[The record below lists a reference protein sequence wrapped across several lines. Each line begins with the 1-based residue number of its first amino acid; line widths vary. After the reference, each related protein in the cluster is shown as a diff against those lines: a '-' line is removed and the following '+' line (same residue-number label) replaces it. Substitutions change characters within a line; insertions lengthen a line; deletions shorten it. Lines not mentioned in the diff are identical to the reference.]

1 MWDHDVDVR
10 AVGVGCCER
19 FPMTGVGGP
28 EYVEPV
34 TQPYLRFPHIHGDQ
48 VAFIADDDVWLAPVS
63 GGRAWRLT
71 SDHAPATTPRF
82 SPDGARL
89 AYVSHKDGHPE
100 AYVIDLSDGA
110 TRRLT
115 WLGGTTAMVLGWDD
129 AGRVLVASNAGAHE
143 RSLTV
148 VRAVGL
154 DGVVET
160 LRYGPAWGVAEHR
173 GPDGARTTALVSAG
187 YRTPAYWKRYRGGTA
202 SVLWIDR
209 GPAGPDSTADWQ
221 RPLPDDEAGTY
232 DPIWIGDALVFT
244 SDRGATFP
252 DHADEQAN
260 LWVLDGL
267 ARGTETPEP
276 RQLTTQTEA
285 EGYVRDATSDGSRI
299 VWHSRGDLWLL
310 DGLDGTPRRLD
321 ITLTG
326 ALPQPYS
333 TDPDSSPSGIDGL
346 AVDKSGDTSVVSWLG
361 TAFWV
366 THRAGPARALVADPS
381 VRVRE
386 PVLLGDSGRAVVVT
400 DAPRSTAE
408 GESREDALEIHSLPG
423 ASGVAPDA
431 APQRLAGG
439 ELGRVLHLAASPS
452 GDKVAAISHDG
463 RVSLVAMPA
472 DGAAVAPGTIT
483 LLGRSGNGE
492 AESPTFSPDGRYLAW
507 SSPTGV
513 EADHHQILVA
523 DLHAESLTATPL
535 TSGRF
540 HDFSPA
546 FSDDG
551 KYVVFLSDRTFDP
564 SYDSHEFALS
574 FSAATRPWLIPLA
587 ATEPAPFGPSADG
600 WRLGKPD
607 DKDGDGGG
615 KDHGKDG
622 GTGSGE
628 AGDAKP
634 DEHKHDEPASP
645 DIDFDGAEERV
656 VPFPVTSGR
665 YRDLRAAKDGVLWVH
680 ETDDAGVLGSR
691 HAGTEEDPAPNALQ
705 YWSFETR
712 KATDISEKVSG
723 YAVSGDGERAVIR
736 SGSRLSTQSA
746 TSKPGDDDPS
756 AFDIDLSRVRY
767 EVDPRAQWHQMFDEN
782 ARIMRDHYWRA
793 DMNGVDWDGVVAR
806 WRPLIDRIATHDD
819 LEDVLWETVA
829 ELNTSHA
836 YVRRPQEP
844 GDTSRKLGL
853 LGADLT
859 RTPEGWRIE
868 RVLPSESSD
877 PGARSPLRAAG
888 VGARPGDQ
896 IVAVDGRPVD
906 PVAGPSANLVGAAEI
921 PVELTLRRSP
931 SNTEGEADG
940 QRAGSGTA
948 GNETAGRD
956 RRVVV
961 VPLANESDLRYQDW
975 VRSRRE
981 YVAEKSGGRLGYVHV
996 PDMMSTG
1003 WAQLHRDL
1011 RLAADCEGIVVDV
1024 RFNGGG
1030 HTSQLVIARL
1040 AARVAGWGLNRHY
1053 DRPSSY
1059 PDRAA
1064 RGPVVLVTNEYAGS
1078 DGDIVNAAAQAL
1090 GVGPV
1095 VGVRTWGGVVGID
1108 GRFDLVDGTGIT
1120 QPRYAFWLDG
1130 KGFDVENYGVD
1141 PDIEVRHTPA
1151 DYFSDVD
1158 PQLDAGMA
1166 EAFRRLA
1173 ERPAATPPALP
1184 EPRVRH

>member
-1 MWDHDVDVR
+1 
-10 AVGVGCCER
+10 
-19 FPMTGVGGP
+19 MTGVRP
-28 EYVEPV
+28 REYVEPV
-34 TQPYLRFPHIHGDQ
+34 TQPYLRFPHLHGDQ
-48 VAFIADDDVWLAPVS
+48 VAFVADDDVWLAPLS

-71 SDHAPATTPRF
+71 SDHAPASTPRF

-89 AYVSHKDGHPE
+89 AYVSTKDGHPE
-100 AYVIDLSDGA
+100 AYVVELADGA

-115 WLGGTTAMVLGWDD
+115 WLGGTTTMVLGWDGP
-129 AGRVLVASNAGAHE
+129 GRVLVSSNAGTHE

-154 DGVVET
+154 DGTVT
-160 LRYGPAWGVAEHR
+160 TPRYGPAWGVAEHQ
-173 GPDGARTTALVSAG
+173 GPGGSRTTALVSAG

-202 SVLWIDR
+202 SVLWLDR
-209 GPAGPDSTADWQ
+209 GTGEWQ
-221 RPLPDDEAGTY
+221 RPLPDEVAGVH
-232 DPIWIGDALVFT
+232 DPIWVGDSLVFT
-244 SDRGATFP
+244 SDRGASFP

-267 ARGTETPEP
+267 ATGSAAPEP
-276 RQLTTQTEA
+276 RQLTAQTA
-285 EGYVRDATSDGSRI
+285 VEGYVRDAASDGSRI

-310 DGLDGTPRRLD
+310 DTLDGTPRRLD

-326 ALPQPYS
+326 ALPQPYPA
-333 TDPDSSPSGIDGL
+333 DPESFPAHVDGL
-346 AVDKSGDTSVVSWLG
+346 SVDRTGDASVVGWLG

-386 PVLLGDSGRAVVVT
+386 PVLLGDTGRAVVVT
-400 DAPRSTAE
+400 DAPRSTAD
-408 GESREDALEIHSLPG
+408 GVSREDALEIHTLPG
-423 ASGVAPDA
+423 APDA
-431 APQRLAGG
+431 APSTPPQRLADG
-439 ELGRVLHLAASPS
+439 ELGRVLHLAAGPA
-452 GDKVAAISHDG
+452 GDKVAAVSHDG
-463 RVSLVAMPA
+463 RISLVTMPA
-472 DGAAVAPGTIT
+472 TDGAAEGAVAPGTVT
-483 LLGRSGNGE
+483 PLGRSANGE
-492 AESPTFSPDGRYLAW
+492 AESLTFSPDGRYLAW
-507 SSPTGV
+507 SSPTGS
-513 EADHHQILVA
+513 EGDHHQILVA
-523 DLHAESLTATPL
+523 DLHAETPAAMPL

-551 KYVVFLSDRTFDP
+551 KYVVFLSNRTFDP

-600 WRLGKPD
+600 WRLAKPDDKPDAKPD
-607 DKDGDGGG
+607 DKDGDQGSDQGG
-615 KDHGKDG
+615 
-622 GTGSGE
+622 E
-628 AGDAKP
+628 AKP
-634 DEHKHDEPASP
+634 DGHEPDPSP
-645 DIDFDGAEERV
+645 DLDVDGAEERV

-665 YRDLRAAKDGVLWVH
+665 YRDLRAAKGGVLWVR

-691 HAGTEEDPAPNALQ
+691 HAGAEDEPAPNVLQ
-705 YWSFETR
+705 FWSFEAR
-712 KATDISEKVSG
+712 KATDVAEKVSG
-723 YAVSGDGERAVIR
+723 YAVSGDGERVVIR
-736 SGSRLSTQSA
+736 SGHGLSTQPA
-746 TSKPGDDDPS
+746 TSKPGDDDPG

-806 WRPLIDRIATHDD
+806 WRPLVDRVATHDD
-819 LEDVLWETVA
+819 LEDVLWETVG

-836 YVRRPQEP
+836 YVRRPYEP
-844 GDTSRKLGL
+844 GDMSRKLGL
-853 LGADLT
+853 LGADLS
-859 RTPEGWRIE
+859 RTAEGWRID

-877 PGARSPLRAAG
+877 PGARSPLRAPG
-888 VGARPGDQ
+888 VDARPGDL

-906 PVAGPSANLVGAAEI
+906 PVAGPSANLVGAAET
-921 PVELTLRRSP
+921 PVELTLRRP
-931 SNTEGEADG
+931 VVADG
-940 QRAGSGTA
+940 GAADGAGTGT
-948 GNETAGRD
+948 D

-961 VPLANESDLRYQDW
+961 VPLGNESDLRYQDW

-981 YVAEKSGGRLGYVHV
+981 YVAERSGGRLGYVHV

-1011 RLAADCEGIVVDV
+1011 RLATEREGIVVDV

-1053 DRPSSY
+1053 DRPSPY
-1059 PDRAA
+1059 PDRAP

-1095 VGVRTWGGVVGID
+1095 VGVRTWGGVIGID

-1120 QPRYAFWLDG
+1120 QPRYAFWLEG

-1151 DYFSDVD
+1151 DYFSDTD

-1173 ERPAATPPALP
+1173 ERPAAAPPALP
-1184 EPRVRH
+1184 EPRVRRRP

>member
-1 MWDHDVDVR
+1 MTRLR
-10 AVGVGCCER
+10 A
-19 FPMTGVGGP
+19 P

-34 TQPYLRFPHIHGDQ
+34 TQPYLRFPHVHGDQ

-82 SPDGARL
+82 SPDGMRL

-100 AYVIDLSDGA
+100 AYVVELADGA
-110 TRRLT
+110 ARRLT
-115 WLGGTTAMVLGWDD
+115 WLGGTTTMVLGWDD
-129 AGRVLVASNAGAHE
+129 AGRVLVASNCGTHE

-154 DGVVET
+154 DGTVET
-160 LRYGPAWGVAEHR
+160 PRYGPSWGVAEHQ
-173 GPDGARTTALVSAG
+173 GADHRRTTALVSAG

-209 GPAGPDSTADWQ
+209 GTGTWE
-221 RPLPDDEAGTY
+221 RPLPDEEAGIY
-232 DPIWIGDALVFT
+232 DPHWIGDALVFT

-267 ARGTETPEP
+267 ATGTEAPEP
-276 RQLTTQTEA
+276 RQLTTQSEA

-310 DGLDGTPRRLD
+310 DRLDGTPRRLD

-326 ALPQPYS
+326 ALPQPYRADPES
-333 TDPDSSPSGIDGL
+333 TPAGVDGL
-346 AVDKSGDTSVVSWLG
+346 AVDRTGDASVVGWLG
-361 TAFWV
+361 TAYWV

-386 PVLLGDSGRAVVVT
+386 PVLLGDTGRAVVVT
-400 DAPRSTAE
+400 DAPRSTAD
-408 GESREDALEIHSLPG
+408 GESREDALEVHALPG
-423 ASGVAPDA
+423 VSGGTPDA
-431 APQRLAGG
+431 EPQRLAAG
-439 ELGRVLHLAASPS
+439 ELGRVLHLAASPA
-452 GDKVAAISHDG
+452 GDRVAAISHDG
-463 RVSLVAMPA
+463 RISLVTMPPA
-472 DGAAVAPGTIT
+472 VAGGTDGTEAGRPDAVAPGTIT
-483 LLGRSGNGE
+483 SLGRSGNGE

-507 SSPTGV
+507 SSPTGS
-513 EADHHQILVA
+513 EGDHHQILVA
-523 DLHAESLTATPL
+523 DLHAESPMATPL

-600 WRLGKPD
+600 WRLTKPD
-607 DKDGDGGG
+607 DKSDDRPGDRPG
-615 KDHGKDG
+615 DKDG
-622 GTGSGE
+622 GRVTGETHATAGKARAGE
-628 AGDAKP
+628 AAGTERDP
-634 DEHKHDEPASP
+634 HQHDDASP

-656 VPFPVTSGR
+656 VPFPVVSGR
-665 YRDLRAAKDGVLWVH
+665 YRTLLAAKGGVLWIH

-691 HAGTEEDPAPNALQ
+691 HAGSEADPAPNVLQ
-705 YWSFETR
+705 FWSFEAR
-712 KATDISEKVSG
+712 KATDVAEKVG
-723 YAVSGDGERAVIR
+723 DYAVSGDGERVVIR
-736 SGSRLSTQSA
+736 SGNGLSTQSA
-746 TSKPGDDDPS
+746 TSKPGDDDPN

-767 EVDPRAQWHQMFDEN
+767 EVDPRAQWRQMFDEN

-806 WRPLIDRIATHDD
+806 WRPLVDRVATHDD

-836 YVRRPQEP
+836 YVRRPHEP

-853 LGADLT
+853 LGADLS
-859 RTPEGWRIE
+859 RAAGGWRID

-888 VGARPGDQ
+888 VDAQPGDL

-906 PVAGPSANLVGAAEI
+906 PVAGPAANLVGAAEI
-921 PVELTLRRSP
+921 PVELTLRRPAAGSDG
-931 SNTEGEADG
+931 TATGGEA
-940 QRAGSGTA
+940 AG
-948 GNETAGRD
+948 D

-1011 RLAADCEGIVVDV
+1011 RLATDCEGIIVDV

-1059 PDRAA
+1059 PDRAP

-1090 GVGPV
+1090 DVGPV

-1120 QPRYAFWLDG
+1120 QPRYAFWLEG
-1130 KGFDVENYGVD
+1130 KGFEVENHGVD

-1158 PQLDAGMA
+1158 PQLEAGMA

-1173 ERPAATPPALP
+1173 ERPAAAAPAMP
-1184 EPRVRH
+1184 EPQVRRR

>member
-1 MWDHDVDVR
+1 
-10 AVGVGCCER
+10 
-19 FPMTGVGGP
+19 MTGGRP
-28 EYVEPV
+28 REYVEPV

-48 VAFIADDDVWLAPVS
+48 VAFVADDDVWLAPVT

-71 SDHAPATTPRF
+71 SDHAPAATPRF
-82 SPDGARL
+82 SPDGTQL

-100 AYVIDLSDGA
+100 VYVVDLADGA
-110 TRRLT
+110 SRRLT
-115 WLGGTTAMVLGWDD
+115 WFGGTTTAVLGWDD
-129 AGRVLVASNAGAHE
+129 AGRVLVSSNAGTHE

-154 DGVVET
+154 DGAVET
-160 LRYGPAWGVAEHR
+160 PRYGPSWGVAEHR
-173 GPDGARTTALVSAG
+173 SMAGTRTTALVSAG

-209 GPAGPDSTADWQ
+209 GTGEWQ
-221 RPLPDDEAGTY
+221 RPLPGDEAGTY
-232 DPIWIGDALVFT
+232 DPLWIGDALVFT

-267 ARGTETPEP
+267 TTGTVPAEP
-276 RQLTTQTEA
+276 RQLTTQSEA

-310 DGLDGTPRRLD
+310 DGLDGSPRRID

-333 TDPDSSPSGIDGL
+333 AEPGSTAAGIDGL
-346 AVDKSGDTSVVSWLG
+346 AVDKSGDACVVGWLG
-361 TAFWV
+361 TAYWV
-366 THRAGPARALVADPS
+366 THRAGPVRALVADPS

-386 PVLLGDSGRAVVVT
+386 PAMLGATGRAVVVT
-400 DAPRSTAE
+400 DAPRSTAQ
-408 GESREDALEIHSLPG
+408 GESREDALEIHALPRS
-423 ASGVAPDA
+423 AAGVPDVQ
-431 APQRLAGG
+431 PQRLAGG
-439 ELGRVLHLAASPS
+439 ELGRVLHLAANPA
-452 GDKVAAISHDG
+452 GDTVAAVSHDG
-463 RVSLVAMPA
+463 RISLVAVPA
-472 DGAAVAPGTIT
+472 DSASTETGTDRPTAAPGAVT
-483 LLGRSGNGE
+483 LLGRSVNGE
-492 AESPTFSPDGRYLAW
+492 AKSPAFSPDGRYLVW
-507 SSPTGV
+507 SSPTDSEGG
-513 EADHHQILVA
+513 HHQILVA
-523 DLHAESLTATPL
+523 DLHAEHPTATPL

-540 HDFSPA
+540 HDFSPS

-551 KYVVFLSDRTFDP
+551 KYLVFLSDRTFDP

-600 WRLGKPD
+600 WRVGKADDQGTATDDDAARGAPD
-607 DKDGDGGG
+607 
-615 KDHGKDG
+615 
-622 GTGSGE
+622 GSAE
-628 AGDAKP
+628 KTSEK
-634 DEHKHDEPASP
+634 EHAPADASP

-665 YRDLRAAKDGVLWVH
+665 YRRLRAAKGGVLWVH
-680 ETDDAGVLGSR
+680 ETDDTGMLGAR
-691 HAGTEEDPAPNALQ
+691 HAGTESDQIGDVLQ
-705 YWSFETR
+705 FWSFEAR
-712 KATDISEKVSG
+712 KTTDVAEKVG
-723 YAVSGDGERAVIR
+723 TYAVSGDGERVVVR
-736 SGSRLSTQSA
+736 SGSGLSTQSA
-746 TSKPGDDDPS
+746 TSRPGSDDPG

-793 DMNGVDWDGVVAR
+793 DMDGVDWDGVVAR
-806 WRPLIDRIATHDD
+806 WRPLVDRVATHDD

-836 YVRRPQEP
+836 YVRGPHAP
-844 GDTSRKLGL
+844 GDPSRRLGL

-859 RTPEGWRIE
+859 RTADGWRID

-888 VGARPGDQ
+888 VDAQPGDL

-906 PVAGPSANLVGAAEI
+906 PVAGPAASLVGAAEL
-921 PVELTLRRSP
+921 PVELTLRRP
-931 SNTEGEADG
+931 SAMPDAAGADG
-940 QRAGSGTA
+940 T
-948 GNETAGRD
+948 D

-981 YVAEKSGGRLGYVHV
+981 YVAERSGGRLGYVHV

-1011 RLAADCEGIVVDV
+1011 RLAADCEGMVVDV

-1040 AARVAGWGLNRHY
+1040 AARVAGWGVGRHY
-1053 DRPSSY
+1053 DRPGSY
-1059 PDRAA
+1059 PDRAP

-1090 GVGPV
+1090 DVGPV

-1108 GRFDLVDGTGIT
+1108 GRFELVDGTGIT

-1130 KGFDVENYGVD
+1130 KGFGVENHGVD

-1158 PQLDAGMA
+1158 PQLEAGMA
-1166 EAFRRLA
+1166 EALRRLA
-1173 ERPAATPPALP
+1173 ERPAAAPPALP
-1184 EPRVRH
+1184 EPRVRRLP

>member
-1 MWDHDVDVR
+1 M
-10 AVGVGCCER
+10 
-19 FPMTGVGGP
+19 
-28 EYVEPV
+28 

-48 VAFIADDDVWLAPVS
+48 VAFVADDDVWLAPIS

-71 SDHAPATTPRF
+71 NDHAPATTPRF
-82 SPDGARL
+82 SPDGTRL

-100 AYVIDLSDGA
+100 AYVVELADGA

-115 WLGGTTAMVLGWDD
+115 WFGGTTTMVLGWAD
-129 AGRVLVASNAGAHE
+129 ADRVLVSSNAGTPE

-148 VRAVGL
+148 VRTVSL
-154 DGVVET
+154 DGAVET
-160 LRYGPAWGVAEHR
+160 PRYGPSWGVAEHE
-173 GPDGARTTALVSAG
+173 GADGTRTTALVSAG

-209 GPAGPDSTADWQ
+209 GTGDWQ
-221 RPLPDDEAGTY
+221 RPLPDDEAGIY
-232 DPIWIGDALVFT
+232 DPLWIGDALVFT

-260 LWVLDGL
+260 LWVLDDL
-267 ARGTETPEP
+267 ATDAETPAP
-276 RQLTTQTEA
+276 RQLTSQSET
-285 EGYVRDATSDGSRI
+285 EGYVRDATSDGSRV

-310 DGLDGTPRRLD
+310 DGLDGTPRRLE

-333 TDPDSSPSGIDGL
+333 ADPGSTPGGIDGL
-346 AVDKSGDTSVVSWLG
+346 AVDRTGDASVVGWLG
-361 TAFWV
+361 TAYWV
-366 THRAGPARALVADPS
+366 THRAGPARALVADPA

-386 PVLLGDSGRAVVVT
+386 PVLLGDTGRALVVT
-400 DAPRSTAE
+400 DAPRGTAE
-408 GESREDALEIHSLPG
+408 GESREDALEIHVLPSGPDDPG
-423 ASGVAPDA
+423 ASA
-431 APQRLAGG
+431 AEPRRLAGG
-439 ELGRVLHLAASPS
+439 ELGRVLHLAANPA

-463 RVSLVAMPA
+463 RISLVDVPA
-472 DGAAVAPGTIT
+472 DGADDAAAPGTVT
-483 LLGRSGNGE
+483 PLGRSGNGE

-507 SSPTGV
+507 SSPTGS
-513 EADHHQILVA
+513 DGGHHQILVA
-523 DLHAESLTATPL
+523 DLHAETPAATPL

-540 HDFSPA
+540 HDSSPA

-551 KYVVFLSDRTFDP
+551 KYLVFLSDRTFDP

-607 DKDGDGGG
+607 DKPAP
-615 KDHGKDG
+615 KDG
-622 GTGSGE
+622 GTG
-628 AGDAKP
+628 GDQPEGTADAAPEAKP
-634 DEHKHDEPASP
+634 HTSDDASP

-665 YRDLRAAKDGVLWVH
+665 YRRLLAAKGGVLWVH
-680 ETDDAGVLGSR
+680 ETDDAGVLGTR
-691 HAGTEEDPAPNALQ
+691 HAGTESDPVPNVLQ
-705 YWSFETR
+705 FWSFEAR
-712 KATDISEKVSG
+712 KATDVAEKVTT
-723 YAVSGDGERAVIR
+723 YAVSGDRERVVIR
-736 SGSRLSTQSA
+736 SRFGLSTQSA

-756 AFDIDLSRVRY
+756 AFDIDLSRIRY
-767 EVDPRAQWHQMFDEN
+767 EVDPRAQWRQMFDEN

-806 WRPLIDRIATHDD
+806 WRPLVDRVATHDD

-836 YVRRPQEP
+836 YVRGPDAP
-844 GDTSRKLGL
+844 GDPSRRLGL

-859 RTPEGWRIE
+859 RTADGWRIE

-888 VGARPGDQ
+888 VDARPGDL

-906 PVAGPSANLVGAAEI
+906 PVAGPAAGLVGAAEI
-921 PVELTLRRSP
+921 PVELTLRRP
-931 SNTEGEADG
+931 
-940 QRAGSGTA
+940 SGTA
-948 GNETAGRD
+948 ASTEDGGSPTGDGGAGGTD

-981 YVAEKSGGRLGYVHV
+981 YVGERSGGRLGYVHV

-1011 RLAADCEGIVVDV
+1011 RLATDCEGIVVDV

-1053 DRPSSY
+1053 DRPTAY
-1059 PDRAA
+1059 PERAP

-1090 GVGPV
+1090 DVGPV

-1130 KGFDVENYGVD
+1130 KGFDVENHGVD

-1158 PQLDAGMA
+1158 PQLEAGMA

-1173 ERPAATPPALP
+1173 ERPAAAPPALP
-1184 EPRVRH
+1184 EPKVRRR

>member
-1 MWDHDVDVR
+1 M
-10 AVGVGCCER
+10 
-19 FPMTGVGGP
+19 
-28 EYVEPV
+28 

-48 VAFIADDDVWLAPVS
+48 VAFVADDDVWLAPVS

-82 SPDGARL
+82 SPDGTRL

-100 AYVIDLSDGA
+100 AYVVELADGA

-115 WLGGTTAMVLGWDD
+115 WFGGTTTMVLGWDE
-129 AGRVLVASNAGAHE
+129 AGRVLVSSNAGTHE

-160 LRYGPAWGVAEHR
+160 PRYGPAWGVAEHQ
-173 GPDGARTTALVSAG
+173 GPDGTRTTALVSAG

-209 GPAGPDSTADWQ
+209 GTAGPGGTVGWQ
-221 RPLPDDEAGTY
+221 RPLPDDVAGTY
-232 DPIWIGDALVFT
+232 DPMWVGDALVFT
-244 SDRGATFP
+244 SDRKATFP

-267 ARGTETPEP
+267 ATSTGTPEP
-276 RQLTTQTEA
+276 RQLTTQTETQ
-285 EGYVRDATSDGSRI
+285 GYVRDATSDGARI

-310 DGLDGTPRRLD
+310 DGLTASPRRLD

-333 TDPDSSPSGIDGL
+333 TDPESSTSGIDGL
-346 AVDKSGDTSVVSWLG
+346 AVDKSGDASIVGWLG

-386 PVLLGDSGRAVVVT
+386 PVLLGETGRAVVVT
-400 DAPRSTAE
+400 DAPRRTAE
-408 GESREDALEIHSLPG
+408 GQSREDALEVH
-423 ASGVAPDA
+423 AVPDA
-431 APQRLAGG
+431 SDHAPRDAPQRLAGG
-439 ELGRVLHLAASPS
+439 ELGRVLHLAAGPA
-452 GDKVAAISHDG
+452 GDKVAVISHDG
-463 RVSLVAMPA
+463 RVSLVAIPA
-472 DGAAVAPGTIT
+472 DSPTDTSESTVTIT
-483 LLGRSGNGE
+483 PLGRSRNGE

-507 SSPTGV
+507 SSPTGA
-513 EADHHQILVA
+513 EGDHHQILVA
-523 DLHAESLTATPL
+523 DLHADTPTGMPL

-607 DKDGDGGG
+607 DTDS
-615 KDHGKDG
+615 GKDG
-622 GTGSGE
+622 GSE
-628 AGDAKP
+628 
-634 DEHKHDEPASP
+634 EHKETGETGETGEKHADASPDVSP
-645 DIDFDGAEERV
+645 DIDVDGAEERV

-665 YRDLRAAKDGVLWVH
+665 YRDLRAARGGVLWVH

-691 HAGTEEDPAPNALQ
+691 HAGTESDPVPNALQ
-705 YWSFETR
+705 FWSFEAR
-712 KATDISEKVSG
+712 KATDIAEKIG
-723 YAVSGDGERAVIR
+723 IYAVSGDGERVVIR
-736 SGSRLSTQSA
+736 SGSGLSTQPA
-746 TSKPGDDDPS
+746 TNKPGDDEPG
-756 AFDIDLSRVRY
+756 AFDIDLSRVRH
-767 EVDPRAQWHQMFDEN
+767 EVEPRAQWIQMFDEN

-806 WRPLIDRIATHDD
+806 WRPLVDRIATHDD

-836 YVRRPQEP
+836 YVRRPHEP
-844 GDTSRKLGL
+844 GDTYRKLGL
-853 LGADLT
+853 LGADLA

-888 VGARPGDQ
+888 VDARPGDL

-906 PVAGPSANLVGAAEI
+906 LVAGPAASLVGAAEI
-921 PVELTLRRSP
+921 PVELTLRRTS
-931 SNTEGEADG
+931 SAADG
-940 QRAGSGTA
+940 KTAAGEPA
-948 GNETAGRD
+948 CRD

-961 VPLANESDLRYQDW
+961 VPLTNESDLRYQDW

-1011 RLAADCEGIVVDV
+1011 RLATDCEGVLVDV

-1040 AARVAGWGLNRHY
+1040 AARVVGWGLSRHY
-1053 DRPSSY
+1053 DRPSPY
-1059 PDRAA
+1059 PDRAP

-1120 QPRYAFWLDG
+1120 QPRYAFWLEGND
-1130 KGFDVENYGVD
+1130 FDVENHGVE
-1141 PDIEVRHTPA
+1141 PDLEVRHTPA

-1158 PQLDAGMA
+1158 PQLEAGMA

-1173 ERPAATPPALP
+1173 ERPAAMPPTLP
-1184 EPRVRH
+1184 EPRMRRQQ

>member
-1 MWDHDVDVR
+1 
-10 AVGVGCCER
+10 
-19 FPMTGVGGP
+19 MTGVGP
-28 EYVEPV
+28 REYVEPV
-34 TQPYLRFPHIHGDQ
+34 TQPYLRFPHVHGDQ
-48 VAFIADDDVWLAPVS
+48 VAFVADDDVWLAPVS

-82 SPDGARL
+82 SPDGTRL

-100 AYVIDLSDGA
+100 AYVVELADGA

-115 WLGGTTAMVLGWDD
+115 WLGGTTTMVLGWDD

-154 DGVVET
+154 DGTVET
-160 LRYGPAWGVAEHR
+160 PRYGPSWGVAEHQ
-173 GPDGARTTALVSAG
+173 GPDGRRTTALVSAG

-209 GPAGPDSTADWQ
+209 GSGDWE
-221 RPLPDDEAGTY
+221 RPLPDDEAGIY
-232 DPIWIGDALVFT
+232 DPHWIGDALVFT

-267 ARGTETPEP
+267 ATGTETPEP
-276 RQLTTQTEA
+276 RQLTTQSEA

-326 ALPQPYS
+326 ALPQPYWA
-333 TDPDSSPSGIDGL
+333 DPESSHANVDGL
-346 AVDKSGDTSVVSWLG
+346 AVDSTGDASVVGWLG
-361 TAFWV
+361 TAYWV

-386 PVLLGDSGRAVVVT
+386 PVLLGGTGRAVVVT
-400 DAPRSTAE
+400 DAPRSTAH
-408 GESREDALEIHSLPG
+408 GESREDALEVHALPG
-423 ASGVAPDA
+423 ASTDSPDVE
-431 APQRLAGG
+431 PQRFAAG
-439 ELGRVLHLAASPS
+439 ELGRVLHLAASPA

-463 RVSLVAMPA
+463 RISLVAMPA
-472 DGAAVAPGTIT
+472 VDGPDSDGSDNADRVEPGTIT
-483 LLGRSGNGE
+483 PLGRSGNGE
-492 AESPTFSPDGRYLAW
+492 AASPTFSPDGRYLVW
-507 SSPTGV
+507 SSPTGS
-513 EADHHQILVA
+513 EGDHHQLLVA
-523 DLHAESLTATPL
+523 DLHAENPAATAL

-600 WRLGKPD
+600 WRLAKPD
-607 DKDGDGGG
+607 DKSDE
-615 KDHGKDG
+615 KDHDKDTGKDG
-622 GTGSGE
+622 DQPGDAGE
-628 AGDAKP
+628 ATDKK
-634 DEHKHDEPASP
+634 HKSENTSP

-656 VPFPVTSGR
+656 VPFPVVSGR
-665 YRDLRAAKDGVLWVH
+665 YRDLLAAKGGVLWIH

-691 HAGTEEDPAPNALQ
+691 HAGSESDPVPNVLQ
-705 YWSFETR
+705 FWSFDAR
-712 KATDISEKVSG
+712 KATDVAEKVG
-723 YAVSGDGERAVIR
+723 AYAVSGDGERVVIR
-736 SGSRLSTQSA
+736 TGYGLSTQSA

-767 EVDPRAQWHQMFDEN
+767 EVDPRAQWRQMFDEN

-806 WRPLIDRIATHDD
+806 WRQLVDRVATHDD
-819 LEDVLWETVA
+819 LVDVLWETVA

-836 YVRRPQEP
+836 YVRKPHEP

-853 LGADLT
+853 LGADLS
-859 RTPEGWRIE
+859 RTADGWRID

-888 VGARPGDQ
+888 VDAQPGDL

-906 PVAGPSANLVGAAEI
+906 PTAGPSANLVGAAEI
-921 PVELTLRRSP
+921 PVELTLRRPAVEPDGAASDGAA
-931 SNTEGEADG
+931 SEGNPA
-940 QRAGSGTA
+940 RNA
-948 GNETAGRD
+948 D

-961 VPLANESDLRYQDW
+961 VPLANEADLRYQDW

-1011 RLAADCEGIVVDV
+1011 RLATDCEGIVVDV

-1059 PDRAA
+1059 PERAP

-1090 GVGPV
+1090 DVGPV

-1120 QPRYAFWLDG
+1120 QPRYAFWLEG
-1130 KGFDVENYGVD
+1130 KGFDVENHGVD

-1158 PQLDAGMA
+1158 PQLEAGMA

-1173 ERPAATPPALP
+1173 ERPAAAPPAMP
-1184 EPRVRH
+1184 EPQVRRR

>member
-1 MWDHDVDVR
+1 
-10 AVGVGCCER
+10 
-19 FPMTGVGGP
+19 MTGVRPP

-34 TQPYLRFPHIHGDQ
+34 TQTYLRFPHIHGDQ
-48 VAFIADDDVWLAPVS
+48 VAFVADDDVWLAPLS

-71 SDHAPATTPRF
+71 SDHAPASTPRF
-82 SPDGARL
+82 SPDGTRL
-89 AYVSHKDGHPE
+89 AYVSTKDGHPE
-100 AYVIDLSDGA
+100 AYVVELADGA

-115 WLGGTTAMVLGWDD
+115 WLGGTTTMVLGWDGAD
-129 AGRVLVASNAGAHE
+129 RVLVSSNAGTHE

-148 VRAVGL
+148 VRSVGL
-154 DGVVET
+154 DGAVET
-160 LRYGPAWGVAEHR
+160 PRYGAAWGVAEHR

-209 GPAGPDSTADWQ
+209 GGDGWQ
-221 RPLPDDEAGTY
+221 RPLPDEVAGVH
-232 DPIWIGDALVFT
+232 DPIWIGESLVFT
-244 SDRGATFP
+244 SDRGARFP

-267 ARGTETPEP
+267 ATSTGTPEP
-276 RQLTTQTEA
+276 RQLTTQSPA

-310 DGLDGTPRRLD
+310 DELDGTPRRLD

-326 ALPQPYS
+326 ALPQPYPA
-333 TDPDSSPSGIDGL
+333 DPESFPAAVDGL
-346 AVDKSGDTSVVSWLG
+346 AVDRTGDASVIGWLG

-386 PVLLGDSGRAVVVT
+386 PVLLGDTGRAVVVT
-400 DAPRSTAE
+400 DAPRATAD
-408 GESREDALEIHSLPG
+408 GESREDALEVHTLPG
-423 ASGVAPDA
+423 ASDGVPHTP
-431 APQRLAGG
+431 PQRLAGG
-439 ELGRVLHLAASPS
+439 ELGRVLHLAASPT

-463 RVSLVAMPA
+463 RISLVAVPPA
-472 DGAAVAPGTIT
+472 GDADAVAPGTVT
-483 LLGRSGNGE
+483 PLGRSGNGE
-492 AESPTFSPDGRYLAW
+492 AETPTFSPDGRYLAW
-507 SSPTGV
+507 SSPTGD
-513 EADHHQILVA
+513 EGDHHQILVA
-523 DLHAESLTATPL
+523 DLHAETPTATPL

-600 WRLGKPD
+600 WRLARPD
-607 DKDGDGGG
+607 DKDDDKHDGKHDTTGGAAEDGAASGD
-615 KDHGKDG
+615 
-622 GTGSGE
+622 TSGE
-628 AGDAKP
+628 KRDP
-634 DEHKHDEPASP
+634 HEHDDASP
-645 DIDFDGAEERV
+645 DIDVDGAEERV
-656 VPFPVTSGR
+656 VPFPVSSGR
-665 YRDLRAAKDGVLWVH
+665 YRTLLAAKGGVLWVH

-691 HAGTEEDPAPNALQ
+691 HAGAENEPAPNVLQ
-705 YWSFETR
+705 FWSFEAR
-712 KATDISEKVSG
+712 KVTDVAEKVST
-723 YAVSGDGERAVIR
+723 YAVSGDGERVVIR
-736 SGSRLSTQSA
+736 SGDGLSTQSA
-746 TSKPGDDDPS
+746 TSKPGDDDPT
-756 AFDIDLSRVRY
+756 AFDIDLTRVRY
-767 EVDPRAQWHQMFDEN
+767 EVNPRAQWHQMFDEN

-806 WRPLIDRIATHDD
+806 WRPMIDRVATHDD
-819 LEDVLWETVA
+819 LEDVLWETVG

-836 YVRRPQEP
+836 YVRRPHEP

-853 LGADLT
+853 LGADLA
-859 RTPEGWRIE
+859 RTADGWRIE

-877 PGARSPLRAAG
+877 PGARSPLRAPG
-888 VGARPGDQ
+888 VDARPGDL

-906 PVAGPSANLVGAAEI
+906 PVAGPSANLVGAAET
-921 PVELTLRRSP
+921 PVELTLRRPAS
-931 SNTEGEADG
+931 GDDG
-940 QRAGSGTA
+940 ATDGGAAGS
-948 GNETAGRD
+948 D

-961 VPLANESDLRYQDW
+961 LPLANESDLRYQDW

-1011 RLAADCEGIVVDV
+1011 RLASACEGIVVDV

-1053 DRPSSY
+1053 DRPTPY
-1059 PDRAA
+1059 PDRAP

-1120 QPRYAFWLDG
+1120 QPRYSFWLDG
-1130 KGFDVENYGVD
+1130 KGFDVENHGVD

-1151 DYFSDVD
+1151 DFFSDVD

-1166 EAFRRLA
+1166 EAFRRLE
-1173 ERPAATPPALP
+1173 ERPAASAPELP
-1184 EPRVRH
+1184 EPRVRRQA

>member
-1 MWDHDVDVR
+1 MLPHGPR
-10 AVGVGCCER
+10 PQR
-19 FPMTGVGGP
+19 FPVTAPGCR
-28 EYVEPV
+28 EYVEAV
-34 TQPYLRFPHIHGDQ
+34 TQPYLRYPHIHGDQ
-48 VAFIADDDVWLAPVS
+48 VAFVADDDVWLAPVA

-71 SDHAPATTPRF
+71 SDHVPATSPRF
-82 SPDGARL
+82 SPDGTRL

-100 AYVIDLSDGA
+100 AYVVELADGA

-115 WLGGTTAMVLGWDD
+115 WFGGTTTTVLGWDD
-129 AGRVLVASNAGAHE
+129 AGRVLVSSNAGAHE

-154 DGVVET
+154 DGSVET
-160 LRYGPAWGVAEHR
+160 PRYGAAWGVAEHQ
-173 GPDGARTTALVSAG
+173 GPDGGRTTALVSAG

-202 SVLWIDR
+202 SVLWLDR
-209 GPAGPDSTADWQ
+209 GTGEWE

-232 DPIWIGDALVFT
+232 DPVWVGDALVFT
-244 SDRGATFP
+244 SDRAATFP

-260 LWVLDGL
+260 LWVWDGL
-267 ARGTETPEP
+267 ATGTPAAGP
-276 RQLTTQTEA
+276 RLLTTQTEA
-285 EGYVRDATSDGSRI
+285 EGYVRDATSDGARI

-310 DGLDGTPRRLD
+310 DALDGTPRRLD

-326 ALPQPYS
+326 ALPEPYS
-333 TDPDSSPSGIDGL
+333 TDPDSAPRGVDGL
-346 AVDKSGDTSVVSWLG
+346 AVDKSGDTSVVGWLG

-386 PVLLGDSGRAVVVT
+386 PVLLGDTGRAVVVT
-400 DAPRSTAE
+400 DAPHATAD
-408 GESREDALEIHSLPG
+408 GESREDALEVHTLPG
-423 ASGVAPDA
+423 TDGVDPDA
-431 APQRLAGG
+431 PPQRFAAG
-439 ELGRVLHLAASPS
+439 ELGRVLHLAASPA
-452 GDKVAAISHDG
+452 GDKVAAVSHDG
-463 RVSLVAMPA
+463 RVSVVVLPA
-472 DGAAVAPGTIT
+472 DATDEAAVPAGTVIPI
-483 LLGRSGNGE
+483 GRSTNGE

-507 SSPTGV
+507 SSPTGT
-513 EADHHQILVA
+513 EGDHHQVLVA
-523 DLHAESLTATPL
+523 DLHATTPAVAPL

-551 KYVVFLSDRTFDP
+551 KYVVFLSNRTFDP

-600 WRLGKPD
+600 WRLSTPD
-607 DKDGDGGG
+607 DKKAGPDD
-615 KDHGKDG
+615 DA
-622 GTGSGE
+622 
-628 AGDAKP
+628 AGDEKP
-634 DEHKHDEPASP
+634 DEDAQATASP

-665 YRDLRAAKDGVLWVH
+665 YRDLLAAKGGVLWVH
-680 ETDDAGVLGSR
+680 ETDDAGVLGTR
-691 HAGTEEDPAPNALQ
+691 HAGTDGDPVPNVLQ
-705 YWSFETR
+705 FWSFEAR
-712 KATDISEKVSG
+712 KATDVAEKVTG
-723 YAVSGDGERAVIR
+723 YAVSGDGERVVIR
-736 SGSRLSTQSA
+736 SGSGLSTQSA

-756 AFDIDLSRVRY
+756 AFDIDLSRVRH

-793 DMNGVDWDGVVAR
+793 DMNGVDWAGVVAR
-806 WRPLIDRIATHDD
+806 WRPLIDRVATHDD

-836 YVRRPQEP
+836 YVRSPHER

-859 RTPEGWRIE
+859 RTAEGWRID

-888 VGARPGDQ
+888 VDARPGDLV
-896 IVAVDGRPVD
+896 VAVDGRAVD
-906 PVAGPSANLVGAAEI
+906 PVAGPAANLVGAAEI
-921 PVELTLRRSP
+921 PVELTLRRP
-931 SNTEGEADG
+931 AVAGDGAADG
-940 QRAGSGTA
+940 GTGPA
-948 GNETAGRD
+948 ASRD

-961 VPLANESDLRYQDW
+961 VPLADESDLRYQAW

-996 PDMMSTG
+996 PDMVSTG

-1011 RLAADCEGIVVDV
+1011 RLAADREGIVVDV

-1053 DRPSSY
+1053 DRPNSY
-1059 PDRAA
+1059 PDRAP

-1095 VGVRTWGGVVGID
+1095 VGVRTWGGVIGID

-1120 QPRYAFWLDG
+1120 QPRYGLWLDG

-1151 DYFSDVD
+1151 DFFSDVD
-1158 PQLDAGMA
+1158 PQLEAGMA
-1166 EAFRRLA
+1166 EAFRLL
-1173 ERPAATPPALP
+1173 EETPAAAPPALP
-1184 EPRVRH
+1184 EPRVRRRP

>member
-1 MWDHDVDVR
+1 M
-10 AVGVGCCER
+10 
-19 FPMTGVGGP
+19 
-28 EYVEPV
+28 

-48 VAFIADDDVWLAPVS
+48 VAFVADDDVWLAPVS

-82 SPDGARL
+82 SPDGTRL

-100 AYVIDLSDGA
+100 AYVVELADGA

-115 WLGGTTAMVLGWDD
+115 WLGGTATTVLGWDD
-129 AGRVLVASNAGAHE
+129 AGRVLVSSNAGTHE

-160 LRYGPAWGVAEHR
+160 PRYGPAWGVAEHR
-173 GPDGARTTALVSAG
+173 GPDGADTTALVSAG
-187 YRTPAYWKRYRGGTA
+187 YRTPAHWKRYRGGTA

-209 GPAGPDSTADWQ
+209 GTNDWQ
-221 RPLPDDEAGTY
+221 RPLPDDTAGVY
-232 DPIWIGDALVFT
+232 DPIWIGDTLVFT

-260 LWVLDGL
+260 LWALDGL
-267 ARGTETPEP
+267 ATGTETLEP
-276 RQLTTQTEA
+276 RQLTAQTAA
-285 EGYVRDATSDGSRI
+285 EGYVRDAASDGSRI

-333 TDPDSSPSGIDGL
+333 AEPESTRVTVDGL
-346 AVDKSGDTSVVSWLG
+346 AVDKTGDASVVGWLG

-386 PVLLGDSGRAVVVT
+386 PVLLGDTGRAVVVT
-400 DAPRSTAE
+400 DAPRSTAD
-408 GESREDALEIHSLPG
+408 GESREDALEIHALPG
-423 ASGVAPDA
+423 ASDGAADA
-431 APQRLAGG
+431 SPQRLAGG
-439 ELGRVLHLAASPS
+439 ELGRVLHLAASPA
-452 GDKVAAISHDG
+452 GDKLAAISHDG
-463 RVSLVAMPA
+463 RVSLVAVPPASDA
-472 DGAAVAPGTIT
+472 DGDAGTVPPGTVT
-483 LLGRSGNGE
+483 LLGRSANGE

-507 SSPTGV
+507 SSPTGN
-513 EADHHQILVA
+513 EGDHHQIVVA
-523 DLHAESLTATPL
+523 DLHAESPAARPL

-564 SYDSHEFALS
+564 SYDTHEFALS

-600 WRLGKPD
+600 WRLAKPE
-607 DKDGDGGG
+607 DKHD
-615 KDHGKDG
+615 GKDG
-622 GTGSGE
+622 EKHGGKEDAHGGETGS
-628 AGDAKP
+628 AADAAH
-634 DEHKHDEPASP
+634 DDHEHDDASP
-645 DIDFDGAEERV
+645 DLDLDGAEERV

-665 YRDLRAAKDGVLWVH
+665 YRDLRAAKGGVLWVR

-691 HAGTEEDPAPNALQ
+691 HAGTEEDPAPNVLQ
-705 YWSFETR
+705 FWSFEAR
-712 KATDISEKVSG
+712 KATDVAEKVSA
-723 YAVSGDGERAVIR
+723 YAVSGDGERVVIR
-736 SGSRLSTQSA
+736 SGYGLSTQSA
-746 TSKPGDDDPS
+746 TSKPGDDDPG

-793 DMNGVDWDGVVAR
+793 DMNGVDWAGVVER
-806 WRPLIDRIATHDD
+806 WRPLIERVATHDD
-819 LEDVLWETVA
+819 LEDVLWETVG

-836 YVRRPQEP
+836 YVRRPHEP

-859 RTPEGWRIE
+859 RTAAGWRIE

-888 VGARPGDQ
+888 VDARPGDL

-906 PVAGPSANLVGAAEI
+906 PVSGPSANLVGAADI
-921 PVELTLRRSP
+921 PVELTLRRP
-931 SNTEGEADG
+931 AATDG
-940 QRAGSGTA
+940 DAAGS
-948 GNETAGRD
+948 ETAPVD

-1011 RLAADCEGIVVDV
+1011 RLATDCEGIVVDV

-1053 DRPSSY
+1053 DRPSPY
-1059 PDRAA
+1059 PDRAP

-1090 GVGPV
+1090 DVGPV

-1108 GRFDLVDGTGIT
+1108 GRFELVDGTGIT

-1184 EPRVRH
+1184 EPKVHR

>member
-1 MWDHDVDVR
+1 
-10 AVGVGCCER
+10 
-19 FPMTGVGGP
+19 MTGVGGP

-34 TQPYLRFPHIHGDQ
+34 TQPYLRYPHIHGDQ
-48 VAFIADDDVWLAPVS
+48 VAFVADDDVWLAPVS

-82 SPDGARL
+82 SPDGTRL
-89 AYVSHKDGHPE
+89 AYVSHRDGHPE
-100 AYVIDLSDGA
+100 AYVVELADGA

-115 WLGGTTAMVLGWDD
+115 WLGGTATTVLGWDD
-129 AGRVLVASNAGAHE
+129 AGRVLVSSNAGAYE

-209 GPAGPDSTADWQ
+209 GSAGPDGAADWQ
-221 RPLPDDEAGTY
+221 RLLPADAAGIY
-232 DPIWIGDALVFT
+232 DPIWIGDTLVFT

-260 LWVLDGL
+260 LWALDGL
-267 ARGTETPEP
+267 ATSTETPEP

-285 EGYVRDATSDGSRI
+285 EGYVRDAASDGSRI

-310 DGLDGTPRRLD
+310 DELDGTPRRLD

-333 TDPDSSPSGIDGL
+333 ADPESTRVTVDGL
-346 AVDKSGDTSVVSWLG
+346 AVDKTGDASVVGWLG
-361 TAFWV
+361 TAYWV

-386 PVLLGDSGRAVVVT
+386 PVLLGDTGRAVVVT
-400 DAPRSTAE
+400 DAPRDTTD
-408 GESREDALEIHSLPG
+408 GDSREDALEIHALPTSDAVPG
-423 ASGVAPDA
+423 A

-463 RVSLVAMPA
+463 RVSLVAMPTDGDTDGDAAA
-472 DGAAVAPGTIT
+472 DAVAPGTIT
-483 LLGRSGNGE
+483 LLGRSANGE

-507 SSPTGV
+507 TSPTGS
-513 EADHHQILVA
+513 EGDHHQILVA
-523 DLHAESLTATPL
+523 DLHADTPTATPL

-551 KYVVFLSDRTFDP
+551 KYLVFLSDRTFDP

-600 WRLGKPD
+600 WRLGKSD
-607 DKDGDGGG
+607 DKDG
-615 KDHGKDG
+615 GKDG
-622 GTGSGE
+622 SRATGKDGDKDGGE
-628 AGDAKP
+628 AGDEKR
-634 DEHKHDEPASP
+634 DEAPASP
-645 DIDFDGAEERV
+645 DIDADGAEERV

-665 YRDLRAAKDGVLWVH
+665 YRGLRAAKGGVLWVH

-691 HAGTEEDPAPNALQ
+691 HAGTEEDPLPNVLQ
-705 YWSFETR
+705 LWSFEAR
-712 KATDISEKVSG
+712 KATDIAEKVGS
-723 YAVSGDGERAVIR
+723 YAVSGDGERIVVR
-736 SGSRLSTQSA
+736 SGSGLSTQSA

-767 EVDPRAQWHQMFDEN
+767 EVDPRAQWRQMFDEN

-793 DMNGVDWDGVVAR
+793 DMNGVDWDGAVAR
-806 WRPLIDRIATHDD
+806 WRPLVDRVATHDD

-836 YVRRPQEP
+836 YVRRPHEP

-888 VGARPGDQ
+888 VDARPGDL

-921 PVELTLRRSP
+921 PVELTLRRP
-931 SNTEGEADG
+931 AGDQEAEADG
-940 QRAGSGTA
+940 GAAGGEA
-948 GNETAGRD
+948 GVTD

-1040 AARVAGWGLNRHY
+1040 AARVAGWGLGRHY
-1053 DRPSSY
+1053 DRPSPY
-1059 PDRAA
+1059 PDRAP

-1108 GRFDLVDGTGIT
+1108 GRFELVDGTGIT

-1141 PDIEVRHTPA
+1141 PDIAVRHTPS

-1173 ERPAATPPALP
+1173 ERPAASAPALP
-1184 EPRVRH
+1184 EPRVRRRP

>member
-1 MWDHDVDVR
+1 M
-10 AVGVGCCER
+10 
-19 FPMTGVGGP
+19 
-28 EYVEPV
+28 

-48 VAFIADDDVWLAPVS
+48 VAFVADDDVWLAPVS

-82 SPDGARL
+82 SPDGTRL
-89 AYVSHKDGHPE
+89 TYVSHKDGHPE
-100 AYVIDLSDGA
+100 AYVVELADGA

-115 WLGGTTAMVLGWDD
+115 WFGGTTTMVLGWDGAD
-129 AGRVLVASNAGAHE
+129 RVLVSSNAGTHE

-154 DGVVET
+154 DGAVET
-160 LRYGPAWGVAEHR
+160 PRYGPAWGVAEHQ
-173 GPDGARTTALVSAG
+173 GADGAHTTALVSAG

-202 SVLWIDR
+202 SVLWLDR
-209 GPAGPDSTADWQ
+209 GAAGSDGPGDWR
-221 RPLPDDEAGTY
+221 RPLPDDDAGTY
-232 DPIWIGDALVFT
+232 DPIWIGDSLVFT
-244 SDRGATFP
+244 SDRKATFP
-252 DHADEQAN
+252 DQADEQAN

-267 ARGTETPEP
+267 ATGAGSPEP
-276 RQLTTQTEA
+276 RQLTTQTESD
-285 EGYVRDATSDGSRI
+285 GYVRDATSDGARI

-333 TDPDSSPSGIDGL
+333 TDPHSTPSSIGGL
-346 AVDKSGDTSVVSWLG
+346 AVDKSGDASVVGWLG
-361 TAFWV
+361 TAYWV

-386 PVLLGDSGRAVVVT
+386 PVLLGDTGRAVVVT
-400 DAPRSTAE
+400 DAPRSIDEDGASDGGAAAGAQ
-408 GESREDALEIHSLPG
+408 GESREDALEIHALPG
-423 ASGVAPDA
+423 TSGADLSA
-431 APQRLAGG
+431 APQRHAGG
-439 ELGRVLHLAASPS
+439 ELGRVLHLAANPA
-452 GDKVAAISHDG
+452 GDQVAAISHDG
-463 RVSLVAMPA
+463 RISLVALPDTHDDPDTDGNA
-472 DGAAVAPGTIT
+472 DAVSPGTVT
-483 LLGRSGNGE
+483 LLGRSANGE

-513 EADHHQILVA
+513 EGDHHQIFVA
-523 DLHAESLTATPL
+523 DLHAETPTAAAL

-607 DKDGDGGG
+607 DKESSKDGHTGDGN
-615 KDHGKDG
+615 DDN
-622 GTGSGE
+622 TAS
-628 AGDAKP
+628 
-634 DEHKHDEPASP
+634 DEKHDQDKHDDASP

-665 YRDLRAAKDGVLWVH
+665 YRDLRTAKGGVLWVH
-680 ETDDAGVLGSR
+680 ETDDAGVLGAR
-691 HAGTEEDPAPNALQ
+691 HAGTEDDPVPNMLQ
-705 YWSFETR
+705 FWSFEAR
-712 KATDISEKVSG
+712 KATDIAEKVSS
-723 YAVSGDGERAVIR
+723 YAVSGDGERVVIR
-736 SGSRLSTQSA
+736 SGSGLSTQSA

-793 DMNGVDWDGVVAR
+793 DMNGVDWDGTVAR
-806 WRPLIDRIATHDD
+806 WRPLIERVATHDD

-836 YVRRPQEP
+836 YVRRPHEP
-844 GDTSRKLGL
+844 GNTSRKLGL
-853 LGADLT
+853 LGADLA
-859 RTPEGWRIE
+859 RTAEGWRIE

-888 VGARPGDQ
+888 VDARPGDL

-906 PVAGPSANLVGAAEI
+906 PVAGPAAGLVGAADI
-921 PVELTLRRSP
+921 PVELTLRRPASR
-931 SNTEGEADG
+931 TDGEVDG
-940 QRAGSGTA
+940 EPGAGTA
-948 GNETAGRD
+948 GTD

-1059 PDRAA
+1059 PDRAP

-1120 QPRYAFWLDG
+1120 QPRYGLWLDG
-1130 KGFDVENYGVD
+1130 KGFDVENHGVD
-1141 PDIEVRHTPA
+1141 PDIEVRHSPA

-1158 PQLDAGMA
+1158 PQLEAGMA

-1173 ERPAATPPALP
+1173 ERPAAVPPALP
-1184 EPRVRH
+1184 EPRVRRRP

>member
-1 MWDHDVDVR
+1 
-10 AVGVGCCER
+10 
-19 FPMTGVGGP
+19 MT
-28 EYVEPV
+28 
-34 TQPYLRFPHIHGDQ
+34 QAYLRYPHVHGDQ
-48 VAFIADDDVWLAPVS
+48 VAFVADDDVWLAPVS

-82 SPDGARL
+82 APDGTRL
-89 AYVSHKDGHPE
+89 AYVSHRDGHPE
-100 AYVIDLSDGA
+100 AYVVELSDGA

-115 WLGGTTAMVLGWDD
+115 WFGGNAMTVLGWDD
-129 AGRVLVASNAGAHE
+129 AGRVLVSSNAGTHE

-154 DGVVET
+154 DGTVET
-160 LRYGPAWGVAEHR
+160 PRYGPAWGVAQHV

-187 YRTPAYWKRYRGGTA
+187 YRTPALWKRYRGGTA
-202 SVLWIDR
+202 SVLWLDR
-209 GPAGPDSTADWQ
+209 GGEDWQ
-221 RPLPDDEAGTY
+221 RPLPAEEAGVY
-232 DPIWIGDALVFT
+232 DPIWIGDTLVFT
-244 SDRGATFP
+244 SDRAATFP

-260 LWVLDGL
+260 LWTLDGL
-267 ARGTETPEP
+267 AGATGTPEP
-276 RQLTTQTEA
+276 RQLTFQTEA

-310 DGLDGTPRRLD
+310 DELDGAPRRLD

-333 TDPDSSPSGIDGL
+333 TEPGSSRVPVDGL
-346 AVDKSGDTSVVSWLG
+346 AVDRTGDASVVGWFG
-361 TAFWV
+361 TAYWV

-386 PVLLGDSGRAVVVT
+386 PVLLGDTGRAVVVT
-400 DAPRSTAE
+400 DAPRTTVD
-408 GESREDALEIHSLPG
+408 GVSREDALEVHTLPG
-423 ASGVAPDA
+423 ASGDVPDTAPL
-431 APQRLAGG
+431 RLADG
-439 ELGRVLHLAASPS
+439 ELGRVLHLAASPA
-452 GDKVAAISHDG
+452 GDRVAAVSHDG
-463 RVSLVAMPA
+463 RISLVAVP
-472 DGAAVAPGTIT
+472 DGDSDVAPGTIT
-483 LLGRSGNGE
+483 SLGRSANGE
-492 AESPTFSPDGRYLAW
+492 AESPVFSPDGRYLAW
-507 SSPTGV
+507 SSPTGNV
-513 EADHHQILVA
+513 GDHHQILVA
-523 DLHAESLTATPL
+523 DLHAEQPVVTAL

-551 KYVVFLSDRTFDP
+551 KYLVFLSDRTFDP

-600 WRLGKPD
+600 WRL
-607 DKDGDGGG
+607 
-615 KDHGKDG
+615 
-622 GTGSGE
+622 
-628 AGDAKP
+628 AKP
-634 DEHKHDEPASP
+634 DENKQEEKQTDGNTDGEQGAGQADDGVVSP
-645 DIDFDGAEERV
+645 DLDADGAEERV

-665 YRDLRAAKDGVLWVH
+665 YRDLLAAKGGVLWVH

-691 HAGTEEDPAPNALQ
+691 HAGTDEDPVPNVLQ
-705 YWSFETR
+705 FWSFEAR
-712 KATDISEKVSG
+712 KATDVAEKVHA
-723 YAVSGDGERAVIR
+723 YAVSGDGERIVVR
-736 SGSRLSTQSA
+736 SGSDLSTQSA
-746 TSKPGDDDPS
+746 TSKPGDDDPT
-756 AFDIDLSRVRY
+756 AFDIDLSRLRY

-782 ARIMRDHYWRA
+782 ARIMRDHFWRE
-793 DMNGVDWDGVVAR
+793 DMDGVDWAGVVAR
-806 WRPLIDRIATHDD
+806 WRPLVDRVATHDD

-836 YVRRPQEP
+836 YVHGPGER
-844 GDTSRKLGL
+844 GDTSRRLGL
-853 LGADLT
+853 LGADLA
-859 RTPEGWRIE
+859 RTAEGWRIE

-888 VGARPGDQ
+888 VDARPGDL

-906 PVAGPSANLVGAAEI
+906 PVAGPAASLLGAAET
-921 PVELTLRRSP
+921 PVELTLRRP
-931 SNTEGEADG
+931 AADG
-940 QRAGSGTA
+940 SGDGTA
-948 GNETAGRD
+948 SHTD

-961 VPLANESDLRYQDW
+961 VPLADESDLRYQDW
-975 VRSRRE
+975 VRSRRQ

-996 PDMMSTG
+996 PDMVSTG

-1011 RLAADCEGIVVDV
+1011 RLATDREGVVVDV

-1040 AARVAGWGLNRHY
+1040 AARVAGWELNRYY
-1053 DRPSSY
+1053 DRPETY
-1059 PDRAA
+1059 PSRAP

-1095 VGVRTWGGVVGID
+1095 VGVRTWGGVIGID
-1108 GRFDLVDGTGIT
+1108 GRFGLVDGTGIT
-1120 QPRYAFWLDG
+1120 QPRYSFWLDG
-1130 KGFDVENYGVD
+1130 KGFGVENHGVD

-1158 PQLDAGMA
+1158 PQLDAGIA
-1166 EAFRRLA
+1166 EAFRRLE
-1173 ERPAATPPALP
+1173 ERPAAVAPALP
-1184 EPRVRH
+1184 EPRVRRA

>member
-1 MWDHDVDVR
+1 MTR
-10 AVGVGCCER
+10 VGPR
-19 FPMTGVGGP
+19 

-48 VAFIADDDVWLAPVS
+48 VAFVADDDVWLAPVS

-71 SDHAPATTPRF
+71 NDHVPATTPRF
-82 SPDGARL
+82 SPDGTRL

-100 AYVIDLSDGA
+100 AYVVELADGA

-115 WLGGTTAMVLGWDD
+115 WFGGSTTMVLGWAD
-129 AGRVLVASNAGAHE
+129 ADHVLVSSNGGTHE
-143 RSLTV
+143 SSLTV
-148 VRAVGL
+148 VRTVGL
-154 DGVVET
+154 DGTVET
-160 LRYGPAWGVAEHR
+160 PRYGTSWGVAEHQ
-173 GPDGARTTALVSAG
+173 GPGGSRTTALVSAG
-187 YRTPAYWKRYRGGTA
+187 YRTPAHWKRYRGGTA
-202 SVLWIDR
+202 SVLWLDR
-209 GPAGPDSTADWQ
+209 GTGDWQ
-221 RPLPDDEAGTY
+221 RPLPDDEAGIY
-232 DPIWIGDALVFT
+232 DPLWIGDALVFT

-267 ARGTETPEP
+267 ATATETPEP
-276 RQLTTQTEA
+276 RQLTTQSPA
-285 EGYVRDATSDGSRI
+285 DGYVRDATSDGSRI

-310 DGLDGTPRRLD
+310 DSLDGAPRG
-321 ITLTG
+321 IEVMLTG

-333 TDPDSSPSGIDGL
+333 ADPDSTPAGIDGL
-346 AVDKSGDTSVVSWLG
+346 AVDKTGDASVVGWLG
-361 TAFWV
+361 TAYWV
-366 THRAGPARALVADPS
+366 AHRAGPARALVADPS

-386 PVLLGDSGRAVVVT
+386 PVLLGDTGRAVVVT
-400 DAPRSTAE
+400 DAPRSTPQ
-408 GESREDALEIHSLPG
+408 GESREDALEIHVLPG
-423 ASGVAPDA
+423 TSDDEGISDPR
-431 APQRLAGG
+431 PQRLAGG
-439 ELGRVLHLAASPS
+439 ELGRVLHLAANPA
-452 GDKVAAISHDG
+452 GDAVAAISHDG
-463 RVSLVAMPA
+463 RISLVALPA
-472 DGAAVAPGTIT
+472 DADAETETDESSNTTADAVAPGIVT

-507 SSPTGV
+507 SSPTGS
-513 EADHHQILVA
+513 EGGHHQILVA
-523 DLHAESLTATPL
+523 DLHAEKPVPTAL

-551 KYVVFLSDRTFDP
+551 KYLVFLSDRTFDP

-600 WRLGKPD
+600 WRLAKPEDKPHHKTRTKD
-607 DKDGDGGG
+607 D
-615 KDHGKDG
+615 
-622 GTGSGE
+622 GE
-628 AGDAKP
+628 AGDEASGTADGKTSDEAGDAQRKP
-634 DEHKHDEPASP
+634 DDASP

-665 YRDLRAAKDGVLWVH
+665 YRRLLAAKGGVLWVH

-691 HAGTEEDPAPNALQ
+691 HAGTEADPAPNVLQ
-705 YWSFETR
+705 FWSFEAR
-712 KATDISEKVSG
+712 KATDIAEKVRT
-723 YAVSGDGERAVIR
+723 YAVSGDRERVVIR
-736 SGSRLSTQSA
+736 YRYGLSTQSA
-746 TSKPGDDDPS
+746 TSKPGDDDPG

-767 EVDPRAQWHQMFDEN
+767 EVDPRDQWHQMFDEN

-806 WRPLIDRIATHDD
+806 WRPLVDRVATHDE
-819 LEDVLWETVA
+819 LVDVLWETVA

-836 YVRRPQEP
+836 YVRGPHP
-844 GDTSRKLGL
+844 AGDTSRKLGL

-859 RTPEGWRIE
+859 RTADGWRID

-888 VGARPGDQ
+888 VDARPGDL

-906 PVAGPSANLVGAAEI
+906 PVAGPAAGLVGAAEL
-921 PVELTLRRSP
+921 PVELTLRRP
-931 SNTEGEADG
+931 AGTTEGSGA
-940 QRAGSGTA
+940 SGT
-948 GNETAGRD
+948 D

-961 VPLANESDLRYQDW
+961 VPLASESDLRYQDW

-1053 DRPSSY
+1053 DRPSAY
-1059 PDRAA
+1059 PERAP

-1095 VGVRTWGGVVGID
+1095 VGVRTWGGVIGID
-1108 GRFDLVDGTGIT
+1108 GRFGLVDGTGIT

-1130 KGFDVENYGVD
+1130 KGFDVENHGVD

-1158 PQLDAGMA
+1158 PQLEAGMA

-1173 ERPAATPPALP
+1173 ERPAAVPPALP
-1184 EPRVRH
+1184 EPRVRRLP

>member
-1 MWDHDVDVR
+1 MIWDHDVDAR
-10 AVGVGCCER
+10 PDAAGCPER
-19 FPMTGVGGP
+19 FPVTGVGP
-28 EYVEPV
+28 HEYVEPV
-34 TQPYLRFPHIHGDQ
+34 TQPYLRYPHIHGDQ
-48 VAFIADDDVWLAPVS
+48 VAFVADDDVWLAPVS

-82 SPDGARL
+82 SPDGTRL

-100 AYVIDLSDGA
+100 AYVIELADGA

-115 WLGGTTAMVLGWDD
+115 WLGGTTTTVLGWDD
-129 AGRVLVASNAGAHE
+129 DRVLVASNAGTHE
-143 RSLTV
+143 RSLTL
-148 VRAVGL
+148 VRSVGL
-154 DGVVET
+154 DGVVEIP
-160 LRYGPAWGVAEHR
+160 RYGPAWGVAEHE

-202 SVLWIDR
+202 SVLWLDR
-209 GPAGPDSTADWQ
+209 GGDDWQ
-221 RPLPDDEAGTY
+221 RALPGDEAGTY
-232 DPIWIGDALVFT
+232 DPIWVGDTLVFT

-267 ARGTETPEP
+267 ATRAETPEP

-285 EGYVRDATSDGSRI
+285 EGYVRDAASDGTRI

-310 DGLDGTPRRLD
+310 DALDGTPRRLD

-333 TDPDSSPSGIDGL
+333 ADPESARVTIDGL
-346 AVDKSGDTSVVSWLG
+346 AVDKTGDASVVGWLG

-386 PVLLGDSGRAVVVT
+386 PVLLGGTARAAVVT
-400 DAPRSTAE
+400 DAPRSE
-408 GESREDALEIHSLPG
+408 GEGEVQDGSREDAIEIHALPG
-423 ASGVAPDA
+423 ATGVAPDA
-431 APQRLAGG
+431 APQRLARG
-439 ELGRVLHLAASPS
+439 ELGRVLHLTASPS
-452 GDKVAAISHDG
+452 GDQVAAISHDG
-463 RVSLVAMPA
+463 RVSLVATPVDA
-472 DGAAVAPGTIT
+472 ASDGNAPGTVT

-507 SSPTGV
+507 SSPTGA
-513 EADHHQILVA
+513 EGDHHQILVA
-523 DLHAESLTATPL
+523 DLHAENPSATPL

-551 KYVVFLSDRTFDP
+551 KYLVFLSDRTFDP

-600 WRLGKPD
+600 WRLSKPD
-607 DKDGDGGG
+607 DKDKDGDKHDSGPDE
-615 KDHGKDG
+615 KAAGKDG
-622 GTGSGE
+622 SKAGE
-628 AGDAKP
+628 NKP
-634 DEHKHDEPASP
+634 DEGRHDGAAASP

-665 YRDLRAAKDGVLWVH
+665 YRDLRGAKGGVLWVH

-691 HAGTEEDPAPNALQ
+691 HAGTEEDPAPNVLQ
-705 YWSFETR
+705 FWSFEAR
-712 KATDISEKVSG
+712 KATDVADKVSS
-723 YAVSGDGERAVIR
+723 YAVSGDGERTVIR
-736 SGSRLSTQSA
+736 SGSSLSTQSA

-756 AFDIDLSRVRY
+756 AFEIDLSRVRY

-806 WRPLIDRIATHDD
+806 WRPLVDRIATHDD
-819 LEDVLWETVA
+819 LVDVLWETVA

-836 YVRRPQEP
+836 YVRGPHEP
-844 GDTSRKLGL
+844 GDTSRRLGL

-859 RTPEGWRIE
+859 RTPDGWRIE

-877 PGARSPLRAAG
+877 PGASSPLRAAG
-888 VGARPGDQ
+888 VDARPGDL

-906 PVAGPSANLVGAAEI
+906 PVAGPSANLVGAAEV
-921 PVELTLRRSP
+921 PVELTLRRPAS
-931 SNTEGEADG
+931 TDGQAADG
-940 QRAGSGTA
+940 ASA
-948 GNETAGRD
+948 AAD

-981 YVAEKSGGRLGYVHV
+981 YVAEKSDGRLGYVHV

-1011 RLAADCEGIVVDV
+1011 RLAAEREGIVVDV

-1053 DRPSSY
+1053 DRPASY
-1059 PDRAA
+1059 PDRAP

-1108 GRFDLVDGTGIT
+1108 GRFGLVDGTGIT

-1130 KGFDVENYGVD
+1130 KGFDVENHGVD

-1173 ERPAATPPALP
+1173 ERPAAAPPALP
-1184 EPRVRH
+1184 APLVRRRP

>member
-1 MWDHDVDVR
+1 MTCVR
-10 AVGVGCCER
+10 PR
-19 FPMTGVGGP
+19 

-34 TQPYLRFPHIHGDQ
+34 TKSYLRFPHIHGDQ
-48 VAFIADDDVWLAPVS
+48 VAFVADDDVWLAPLS

-82 SPDGARL
+82 SPDGSRV
-89 AYVSHKDGHPE
+89 AYVSTKDGHPE
-100 AYVIDLSDGA
+100 AYVIELSDGA

-115 WLGGTTAMVLGWDD
+115 WLGGTTTTVLGWDGPD
-129 AGRVLVASNAGAHE
+129 RVLVSSNAGTHE

-148 VRAVGL
+148 VRTVGL
-154 DGVVET
+154 DGAVET
-160 LRYGPAWGVAEHR
+160 PRYGAAWGVAEHQ
-173 GPDGARTTALVSAG
+173 GPDGTRTTALVSAG

-202 SVLWIDR
+202 SVLWLDR
-209 GPAGPDSTADWQ
+209 GTVDWQ
-221 RPLPDDEAGTY
+221 RPLPDEVAGVY
-232 DPIWIGDALVFT
+232 DATWIGDSLVFT
-244 SDRGATFP
+244 SDRAASFP

-267 ARGTETPEP
+267 ATSTETPEP
-276 RQLTTQTEA
+276 RRVTTQTAA
-285 EGYVRDATSDGSRI
+285 EGYVRDATSDGTRL

-310 DGLDGTPRRLD
+310 DELEGTPHRID

-326 ALPQPYS
+326 ALPQPYPA
-333 TDPDSSPSGIDGL
+333 DPESYPAHVDGL
-346 AVDKSGDTSVVSWLG
+346 AVDRTGDASVIGWLG

-386 PVLLGDSGRAVVVT
+386 PVLLGDTGRALVVT
-400 DAPRSTAE
+400 DAPRATPE
-408 GESREDALEIHSLPG
+408 GESREDSLEIHTLPG
-423 ASGVAPDA
+423 SSDDAPA
-431 APQRLAGG
+431 TPPQRLAGG
-439 ELGRVLHLAASPS
+439 ELGRVLHLAASPA

-463 RVSLVAMPA
+463 RVSLVATPVADQA
-472 DGAAVAPGTIT
+472 DGAAVAPGTVT
-483 LLGRSGNGE
+483 PLGRSTNGE
-492 AESPTFSPDGRYLAW
+492 AESPRFSPDGRYLAW
-507 SSPTGV
+507 SSPTGN
-513 EADHHQILVA
+513 EGDHHQILVA
-523 DLHAESLTATPL
+523 DLTAEQPTGVPL

-551 KYVVFLSDRTFDP
+551 KYLVFLSNRTFDP

-587 ATEPAPFGPSADG
+587 ATEPAPFGPSTDG
-600 WRLGKPD
+600 WRLAKAD
-607 DKDGDGGG
+607 EKDE
-615 KDHGKDG
+615 KDGKDG
-622 GTGSGE
+622 KEPGDDGSTDGAGKG
-628 AGDAKP
+628 AGDTTNDRP
-634 DEHKHDEPASP
+634 EPAASP
-645 DIDFDGAEERV
+645 DLDLDNAEERV

-665 YRDLRAAKDGVLWVH
+665 YRGLSAAKGGVLWVR
-680 ETDDAGVLGSR
+680 ETDDAGALGAR
-691 HAGTEEDPAPNALQ
+691 HAGAENEPARDVLQ
-705 YWSFETR
+705 FWSFDAR
-712 KATDISEKVSG
+712 KATDVAEKVGG
-723 YAVSGDGERAVIR
+723 YAVSGDGERIVLR
-736 SGSRLSTQSA
+736 SGHGLSTQSA
-746 TSKPGDDDPS
+746 TSRPGDEDPG
-756 AFDIDLSRVRY
+756 AFDIDLARVRY
-767 EVDPRAQWHQMFDEN
+767 EVDPRVQWRQMFDEN
-782 ARIMRDHYWRA
+782 ARIMRDHYWRP

-806 WRPLIDRIATHDD
+806 WRPLIDRVATHDD
-819 LEDVLWETVA
+819 LEDVLWETVG

-836 YVRRPQEP
+836 YVRRPHP
-844 GDTSRKLGL
+844 AGDTSRRLGL
-853 LGADLT
+853 LGADLR
-859 RTPEGWRIE
+859 RTDEGWRIE

-877 PGARSPLRAAG
+877 PGARSPLRAPG
-888 VGARPGDQ
+888 VDARPGDL

-906 PVAGPSANLVGAAEI
+906 PVAGPSASLVGAAET
-921 PVELTLRRSP
+921 PVELTLRRP
-931 SNTEGEADG
+931 AG
-940 QRAGSGTA
+940 AGSDSA
-948 GNETAGRD
+948 GAGGAGAATD

-961 VPLANESDLRYQDW
+961 VPLAAESDLRYQDW

-1040 AARVAGWGLNRHY
+1040 AARVAGWGVGRHY
-1053 DRPSSY
+1053 DRPSPY
-1059 PDRAA
+1059 PDRAP

-1090 GVGPV
+1090 DVGPV

-1130 KGFDVENYGVD
+1130 KGFDVENHGVD

-1158 PQLDAGMA
+1158 PQLDAGIT

-1173 ERPAATPPALP
+1173 ERPAAVPPALP
-1184 EPRVRH
+1184 EPRVRRA